1 MGHAP
6 RGLRRLG
13 RYTCPMYL
21 GSMKSI
27 IMQINFV
34 IHTPS
39 VPLSKELVDLLTLFH
54 SELKLIKFRS
64 MNYYLH
70 TTELSSWAQ
79 QKWKSSQIVSFQ
91 HLVTES
97 HWTWYSSWT
106 HETNLN
112 FSCTIN
118 RIDILKGPQP
128 KKISIKLGCMFSLT
142 PIIWDWTT
150 YNLAE

>member
-1 MGHAP
+1 
-6 RGLRRLG
+6 
-13 RYTCPMYL
+13 
-21 GSMKSI
+21 
-27 IMQINFV
+27 
-34 IHTPS
+34 
-39 VPLSKELVDLLTLFH
+39 LVDLLTLFH

-142 PIIWDWTT
+142 LIIWDWTT